1 MSAPIIDQAARVFTD
16 PSAYADEPR
25 LHAALT
31 HLRANAPVSLVDHR
45 PYRPF
50 WAITRHADIMDIERD
65 NELWINEPRPMLA
78 PADADDLQRSLLD
91 SGMGLRT
98 LIHMDDPH
106 HHKMRAIVSDW
117 FRPKAMRAMKARI
130 DELAKRYVDEMLR
143 IGPEC
148 DFVQDIALNYPLY
161 VIMSLLGLPESDF
174 PRMLRLTQELF
185 GGDDDE
191 YRRGITP
198 EEQLP
203 VLLDFFAYFNALTAD
218 RRENPTED
226 LASTIANARIDGE
239 PLSDLDTVSY
249 YVIIA
254 TAGHDTTSAAIG
266 GGLRALIEHP
276 DQRERLRADLQLMPT
291 AVEEII
297 RWVTPVKEF
306 MRTATADTEVRG
318 VPIAKGESVYL
329 SYVSANHD
337 EEVFDNPFAFDVGRD
352 PNKHLSF
359 GYGVHF
365 CVASA
370 LARME
375 IDSFFRELIPRLDAI
390 ELTGEPQLISTTFVG
405 GVKHLPIRYRLR
417 A

>member
-1 MSAPIIDQAARVFTD
+1 VFAD

-31 HLRANAPVSLVDHR
+31 HLRANAPVSLVDVR

-50 WAITRHADIMDIERD
+50 WAVTRHADILDIERD
-65 NELWINEPRPMLA
+65 NLLWVNEPRPVLA

-117 FRPKAMRAMKARI
+117 FRPTAMRAMKARI
-130 DELAKRYVDEMLR
+130 DELAKRYVDKMLR

-218 RRENPTED
+218 RRAHPTED

-276 DQRERLRADLQLMPT
+276 EQRERLRADLGLMPT

-318 VPIAKGESVYL
+318 VPIAKGESAYL

-337 EEVFDNPFAFDVGRD
+337 EDVFDDPFAFDVGRD

-417 A
+417 D

>member
-16 PSAYADEPR
+16 PTAYADEPR

-31 HLRANAPVSLVDHR
+31 HLRANAPVSLVDNA

-65 NELWINEPRPMLA
+65 NVLWINEPRPVLA
-78 PADADDLQRSLLD
+78 PAEADDLQRSLLA

-106 HHKMRAIVSDW
+106 HHKMRTIISDW
-117 FRPKAMRAMKARI
+117 FRPKAMRAMKARV
-130 DELAKRYVDEMLR
+130 DQLAKRYVDEMLR
-143 IGPEC
+143 IGPDC
-148 DFVQDIALNYPLY
+148 DFVADVALNYPLY

-203 VLLDFFAYFNALTAD
+203 VLLDFFAYFNELTAN
-218 RRENPTED
+218 RRQRPTED

-276 DQRERLRADLQLMPT
+276 EQRERLRADPSLMPT

-318 VPIAKGESVYL
+318 VPIAKGENVYL

-337 EEVFDNPFAFDVGRD
+337 EEVFDDPFAFDVGRD

-390 ELTGEPQLISTTFVG
+390 EMTGEPQLISTTFVG

-417 A
+417 S

>member
-1 MSAPIIDQAARVFTD
+1 MPSPIVDQAAAVLADPTAYTD
-16 PSAYADEPR
+16 EGR
-25 LHAALT
+25 LHAALR
-31 HLRANAPVSLVDHR
+31 HLRTHAPVSLVDHP

-65 NELWINEPRPMLA
+65 NALWVNAPRPVLMTA
-78 PADADDLQRSLLD
+78 EADDIQAAQLAA
-91 SGMGLRT
+91 GMGLRT

-106 HHKMRAIVSDW
+106 HHKMRAIAADW
-117 FRPKAMRAMKARI
+117 FRPKAMRAMKARV
-130 DELAKRYVDEMLR
+130 DELARIYVDKMVE
-143 IGPEC
+143 IGPDC
-148 DFVQDIALNYPLY
+148 DFVQQVAVNYPLY

-191 YRRGITP
+191 YRRGFTP

-203 VLLDFFAYFNALTAD
+203 VLLDFFNYFASLTAQ
-218 RRENPTED
+218 RRATPTDD
-226 LASTIANARIDGE
+226 LASTIANARIDGA
-239 PLSDLDTVSY
+239 PLSDVDTASY
-249 YVIIA
+249 YVILA
-254 TAGHDTTSAAIG
+254 TAGHDTTSAAIA

-276 DQRERLRADLQLMPT
+276 DQLDRLRADPTLMPT

-306 MRTATADTEVRG
+306 MRTATADTTVGG
-318 VPIAKGESVYL
+318 VPIPQGDSVYL
-329 SYVSANHD
+329 AYVSANRD
-337 EEVFDNPFAFDVGRD
+337 EAVFDDPFRFDVARD

-375 IDSFFRELIPRLDAI
+375 INSFFTELVPRLDSI
-390 ELTGEPQLISTTFVG
+390 ELTGRPELIATTFVG
-405 GVKHLPIRYRLR
+405 GLKHLPIRYRVR
-417 A
+417 